1 MSVNCDVP
9 IKHIETRKRKQF
21 NLESQM
27 LSSAKSRAKKKNIP
41 FNLDITDIQIPK
53 YCPIL
58 GIELKRNNNIEN
70 RDCSPSL
77 DRIIPEKGYTKGNV
91 WVISQK
97 ANFMKGN
104 GNPTEFS
111 LLVNKLKQQFV
122 NKTHALSFRVDDKLL
137 RRIEEKCK
145 EKNKSFSELNRIL
158 WLAYFEAE
166 KNPLEQKLKEQQF
179 EPDWDKS
186 DLPKT

>member
-1 MSVNCDVP
+1 MA
-9 IKHIETRKRKQF
+9 F

-58 GIELKRNNNIEN
+58 GIELKRNNNREN

-104 GNPTEFS
+104 GNPEEFS
-111 LLVNKLKQQFV
+111 LLANKLKQQFV
-122 NKTHALSFRVDDKLL
+122 NKSIIRKFRVDADLD
-137 RRIEEKCK
+137 RMIEYKCLEKGQT
-145 EKNKSFSELNRIL
+145 FSELNRIL
-158 WLAYFEAE
+158 WTAYFNVE
-166 KNPLEQKLKEQQF
+166 KNTAWKKEVG
-179 EPDWDKS
+179 EWDKRPLTKIYRIS
-186 DLPKT
+186 